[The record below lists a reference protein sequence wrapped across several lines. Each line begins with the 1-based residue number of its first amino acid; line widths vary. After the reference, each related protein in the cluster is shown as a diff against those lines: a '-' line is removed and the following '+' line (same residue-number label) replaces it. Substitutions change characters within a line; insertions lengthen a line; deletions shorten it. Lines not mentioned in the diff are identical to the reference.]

1 MFFFF
6 FFDDDDDDVND
17 DENTHTRDDDVIK
30 MTSFDVVNDFD
41 FNNKRAKALEEV
53 FDAVARYGEMREK
66 HERTTREAMMSIAAA
81 RYALGRVGWES
92 VVGTTTTT
100 TAIFG
105 VTNEEEEEEEEEGR
119 EEKRKA
125 TCVVALREDNE
136 GGRVFETSF
145 VRAMMNPKEEEEK
158 EEEEEEEESERTK
171 MEPAQARV
179 VRRKFRELTRAS
191 AEVLSIKSALERKVK
206 RYEREY
212 GSAM

>member
-1 MFFFF
+1 
-6 FFDDDDDDVND
+6 
-17 DENTHTRDDDVIK
+17 
-30 MTSFDVVNDFD
+30 MTSDVVKDDLNK
-41 FNNKRAKALEEV
+41 KRAKALEEV

-66 HERTTREAMMSIAAA
+66 HERRTREAMMSIAAA

-100 TAIFG
+100 TAIG
-105 VTNEEEEEEEEEGR
+105 VTNEEEEGR

-145 VRAMMNPKEEEEK
+145 VRAMMNPKEEEE
-158 EEEEEEEESERTK
+158 EEEEEEVSERTK

-206 RYEREY
+206 RYEREC

>member
-1 MFFFF
+1 MSAGGNE
-6 FFDDDDDDVND
+6 DDCFCVTDDDVND
-17 DENTHTRDDDVIK
+17 
-30 MTSFDVVNDFD
+30 FD
-41 FNNKRAKALEEV
+41 FKRAKALEEV
-53 FDAVARYGEMREK
+53 FDAVARYGETREK

-92 VVGTTTTT
+92 VVGTTKMT
-100 TAIFG
+100 TAIS
-105 VTNEEEEEEEEEGR
+105 VTNEEEEEEEEEEGR

-145 VRAMMNPKEEEEK
+145 VRAMMNP
-158 EEEEEEEESERTK
+158 EEEEEEEEEETERTTTK

>member
-1 MFFFF
+1 M
-6 FFDDDDDDVND
+6 
-17 DENTHTRDDDVIK
+17 IK
-30 MTSFDVVNDFD
+30 MTSDVVNDD

-92 VVGTTTTT
+92 VVGTTTMT
-100 TAIFG
+100 TAIG
-105 VTNEEEEEEEEEGR
+105 VTNEEEEGR

-145 VRAMMNPKEEEEK
+145 VRAMMNPK
-158 EEEEEEEESERTK
+158 EEEEEESERTK

>member
-1 MFFFF
+1 M
-6 FFDDDDDDVND
+6 
-17 DENTHTRDDDVIK
+17 IK
-30 MTSFDVVNDFD
+30 MTSDVVNDD
-41 FNNKRAKALEEV
+41 FNKRAKALEEV

-100 TAIFG
+100 TAIG
-105 VTNEEEEEEEEEGR
+105 VTNEEEEGR

-145 VRAMMNPKEEEEK
+145 VRAMMNPKEEE

>member
-1 MFFFF
+1 
-6 FFDDDDDDVND
+6 
-17 DENTHTRDDDVIK
+17 
-30 MTSFDVVNDFD
+30 MTSDVVNDD
-41 FNNKRAKALEEV
+41 FNKRAKALEEV

-100 TAIFG
+100 TAIIG
-105 VTNEEEEEEEEEGR
+105 VTNEEEEEEGR

-145 VRAMMNPKEEEEK
+145 VRAMMNPKEEE

>member
-1 MFFFF
+1 M
-6 FFDDDDDDVND
+6 
-17 DENTHTRDDDVIK
+17 IK
-30 MTSFDVVNDFD
+30 MTSDVVNDD
-41 FNNKRAKALEEV
+41 FNKRAKALEEV

-100 TAIFG
+100 TAIG
-105 VTNEEEEEEEEEGR
+105 VTNEEEEGR

-145 VRAMMNPKEEEEK
+145 VRAMMNPKEE

>member
-1 MFFFF
+1 M
-6 FFDDDDDDVND
+6 
-17 DENTHTRDDDVIK
+17 IK
-30 MTSFDVVNDFD
+30 MTSDVVNDD
-41 FNNKRAKALEEV
+41 FNKRAKALEEV

-100 TAIFG
+100 TAIIG
-105 VTNEEEEEEEEEGR
+105 VTNEEEEEGR

-145 VRAMMNPKEEEEK
+145 VRAMMNPKEEE

>member
-1 MFFFF
+1 MTSDF
-6 FFDDDDDDVND
+6 VND
-17 DENTHTRDDDVIK
+17 D
-30 MTSFDVVNDFD
+30 F
-41 FNNKRAKALEEV
+41 KRAKALEEV

-100 TAIFG
+100 TAIG
-105 VTNEEEEEEEEEGR
+105 VTNEEEEGR

-136 GGRVFETSF
+136 GGRIFETSF
-145 VRAMMNPKEEEEK
+145 VRAMMNPK
-158 EEEEEEEESERTK
+158 EEEEEESERTK

-191 AEVLSIKSALERKVK
+191 AEVISIKSALERKVK

>member
-1 MFFFF
+1 MTSDF
-6 FFDDDDDDVND
+6 VND
-17 DENTHTRDDDVIK
+17 D
-30 MTSFDVVNDFD
+30 F
-41 FNNKRAKALEEV
+41 KRAKALEEV

-100 TAIFG
+100 TAIG
-105 VTNEEEEEEEEEGR
+105 VTNEEEEGR

-145 VRAMMNPKEEEEK
+145 VRAMMNPKEE

>member
-1 MFFFF
+1 MTS
-6 FFDDDDDDVND
+6 DVKVND
-17 DENTHTRDDDVIK
+17 
-30 MTSFDVVNDFD
+30 D

-100 TAIFG
+100 TAIG
-105 VTNEEEEEEEEEGR
+105 VTNEEEEEGR

-145 VRAMMNPKEEEEK
+145 VRAMMNPK

>member
-1 MFFFF
+1 
-6 FFDDDDDDVND
+6 
-17 DENTHTRDDDVIK
+17 
-30 MTSFDVVNDFD
+30 MTSDVVNDD

-100 TAIFG
+100 TAIG
-105 VTNEEEEEEEEEGR
+105 VTNEEEEEGR

-145 VRAMMNPKEEEEK
+145 VRAMMNPKEEE

>member
-1 MFFFF
+1 
-6 FFDDDDDDVND
+6 
-17 DENTHTRDDDVIK
+17 
-30 MTSFDVVNDFD
+30 
-41 FNNKRAKALEEV
+41 
-53 FDAVARYGEMREK
+53 
-66 HERTTREAMMSIAAA
+66 MMSIAAA

-92 VVGTTTTT
+92 VVGTTKMT
-100 TAIFG
+100 TAISL
-105 VTNEEEEEEEEEGR
+105 TNEEEEEGR

-145 VRAMMNPKEEEEK
+145 VRAMMNP
-158 EEEEEEEESERTK
+158 EEEEEEEEEETERTTTK

>member
-1 MFFFF
+1 MSAKGGNE
-6 FFDDDDDDVND
+6 DDCFCVTDDDDVND
-17 DENTHTRDDDVIK
+17 
-30 MTSFDVVNDFD
+30 FD
-41 FNNKRAKALEEV
+41 FKRAKALEEV
-53 FDAVARYGEMREK
+53 FDAVARYGETREK

-92 VVGTTTTT
+92 VVGTTKMT
-100 TAIFG
+100 TAIS
-105 VTNEEEEEEEEEGR
+105 VTNEEEEEEEEE
-119 EEKRKA
+119 
-125 TCVVALREDNE
+125 T
-136 GGRVFETSF
+136 
-145 VRAMMNPKEEEEK
+145 
-158 EEEEEEEESERTK
+158 ERTTTK

>member
-1 MFFFF
+1 
-6 FFDDDDDDVND
+6 
-17 DENTHTRDDDVIK
+17 
-30 MTSFDVVNDFD
+30 MTSFDVKVNDFD

-100 TAIFG
+100 TAIG
-105 VTNEEEEEEEEEGR
+105 VTNEEEEEGR

-158 EEEEEEEESERTK
+158 EEEEEEESERTK

>member
-1 MFFFF
+1 
-6 FFDDDDDDVND
+6 
-17 DENTHTRDDDVIK
+17 
-30 MTSFDVVNDFD
+30 MTSDVVNDD

-92 VVGTTTTT
+92 VVGTTKMT
-100 TAIFG
+100 TAISL
-105 VTNEEEEEEEEEGR
+105 TNEEEEEEEEEGR

-145 VRAMMNPKEEEEK
+145 VRAMMNP
-158 EEEEEEEESERTK
+158 EEEEETERTTTK

>member
-1 MFFFF
+1 
-6 FFDDDDDDVND
+6 
-17 DENTHTRDDDVIK
+17 
-30 MTSFDVVNDFD
+30 MTSDVVNDD

-92 VVGTTTTT
+92 VVGTTTRT
-100 TAIFG
+100 TAIG
-105 VTNEEEEEEEEEGR
+105 VTNEEEEGR

-145 VRAMMNPKEEEEK
+145 VRAMMNPKEEE

>member
-1 MFFFF
+1 MRCDLSAGGNE
-6 FFDDDDDDVND
+6 DDCFCVTDDDVND
-17 DENTHTRDDDVIK
+17 
-30 MTSFDVVNDFD
+30 FD
-41 FNNKRAKALEEV
+41 FKRAKALEEV
-53 FDAVARYGEMREK
+53 FDAVARYGETREK

-100 TAIFG
+100 TAIIG
-105 VTNEEEEEEEEEGR
+105 VTNEEEEEEGR

>member
-1 MFFFF
+1 
-6 FFDDDDDDVND
+6 
-17 DENTHTRDDDVIK
+17 
-30 MTSFDVVNDFD
+30 MTSDVVNDD
-41 FNNKRAKALEEV
+41 FNKRAKALEEV

-100 TAIFG
+100 TAIG
-105 VTNEEEEEEEEEGR
+105 VTNEEEEGR

-145 VRAMMNPKEEEEK
+145 VRAMMNPKEEEE
-158 EEEEEEEESERTK
+158 EEEEEEEVSERTK

>member
-1 MFFFF
+1 M
-6 FFDDDDDDVND
+6 
-17 DENTHTRDDDVIK
+17 IK
-30 MTSFDVVNDFD
+30 MTSDVVNDD
-41 FNNKRAKALEEV
+41 FNKRAKALEEV

-100 TAIFG
+100 TAIG
-105 VTNEEEEEEEEEGR
+105 VTNEEEEGR

-145 VRAMMNPKEEEEK
+145 VRAMMNPK
-158 EEEEEEEESERTK
+158 EEEEEESERTK

>member
-1 MFFFF
+1 
-6 FFDDDDDDVND
+6 
-17 DENTHTRDDDVIK
+17 
-30 MTSFDVVNDFD
+30 MTSDVVNDD
-41 FNNKRAKALEEV
+41 FNKRAKALEEV
-53 FDAVARYGEMREK
+53 FDAVARYGETREK

-100 TAIFG
+100 TAIG
-105 VTNEEEEEEEEEGR
+105 VTNEEEEGR

-145 VRAMMNPKEEEEK
+145 VRAMMNPK

>member
-1 MFFFF
+1 MRFAMSAKGGNE
-6 FFDDDDDDVND
+6 DDCFCVTDDDDVND
-17 DENTHTRDDDVIK
+17 
-30 MTSFDVVNDFD
+30 FD
-41 FNNKRAKALEEV
+41 FKRAKALEEV
-53 FDAVARYGEMREK
+53 FDAVARYGETREK

-92 VVGTTTTT
+92 VVGTTKMT
-100 TAIFG
+100 TAISL
-105 VTNEEEEEEEEEGR
+105 TNEEEEEEEEEEGR

-145 VRAMMNPKEEEEK
+145 VRAMMNP
-158 EEEEEEEESERTK
+158 EEEEEEEEEETERTTTK

>member
-1 MFFFF
+1 
-6 FFDDDDDDVND
+6 
-17 DENTHTRDDDVIK
+17 
-30 MTSFDVVNDFD
+30 MTSDVVNDD
-41 FNNKRAKALEEV
+41 FNKRAKALEEV

-100 TAIFG
+100 TAIG
-105 VTNEEEEEEEEEGR
+105 VTNEEEEGR

-145 VRAMMNPKEEEEK
+145 VRAMMNP
-158 EEEEEEEESERTK
+158 EEEEEEEEEETERTTTK

>member
-1 MFFFF
+1 
-6 FFDDDDDDVND
+6 
-17 DENTHTRDDDVIK
+17 
-30 MTSFDVVNDFD
+30 MTSDVKVNDFD

-100 TAIFG
+100 TAIG
-105 VTNEEEEEEEEEGR
+105 VTNEEEEGR

-158 EEEEEEEESERTK
+158 EEEEEEESERTK

>member
-1 MFFFF
+1 
-6 FFDDDDDDVND
+6 
-17 DENTHTRDDDVIK
+17 
-30 MTSFDVVNDFD
+30 MTSDVVNDD

-100 TAIFG
+100 TAIG
-105 VTNEEEEEEEEEGR
+105 VTNEEEEEGR

-145 VRAMMNPKEEEEK
+145 VRAMMNP
-158 EEEEEEEESERTK
+158 EEEEETERTTTK

>member
-1 MFFFF
+1 MSAKGGTEDDCRFCVT
-6 FFDDDDDDVND
+6 DDD
-17 DENTHTRDDDVIK
+17 
-30 MTSFDVVNDFD
+30 VNDFD
-41 FNNKRAKALEEV
+41 FNTKRAKALEEV

-100 TAIFG
+100 TAIIG
-105 VTNEEEEEEEEEGR
+105 VTNEEEEEEGR

-145 VRAMMNPKEEEEK
+145 VRAMMNP
-158 EEEEEEEESERTK
+158 EEEEETERTTTK

>member
-1 MFFFF
+1 M
-6 FFDDDDDDVND
+6 
-17 DENTHTRDDDVIK
+17 IK
-30 MTSFDVVNDFD
+30 MTSDVKVNDD

-100 TAIFG
+100 TAIG
-105 VTNEEEEEEEEEGR
+105 VTNEEEEEGR

-145 VRAMMNPKEEEEK
+145 VRAMMNPKEEEE
-158 EEEEEEEESERTK
+158 EEEEEEEVSERTK

>member
-1 MFFFF
+1 MSAKGGNE
-6 FFDDDDDDVND
+6 DDCFCVTDDDDVND
-17 DENTHTRDDDVIK
+17 
-30 MTSFDVVNDFD
+30 FD
-41 FNNKRAKALEEV
+41 FKRAKALEEV
-53 FDAVARYGEMREK
+53 FDAVARYGETREK

-92 VVGTTTTT
+92 VVGTTKMT
-100 TAIFG
+100 TAIS
-105 VTNEEEEEEEEEGR
+105 VTNEEEEEEGR

-145 VRAMMNPKEEEEK
+145 VRAMMNP
-158 EEEEEEEESERTK
+158 EEEEEEEEEETERTTTK

>member
-1 MFFFF
+1 
-6 FFDDDDDDVND
+6 
-17 DENTHTRDDDVIK
+17 

-41 FNNKRAKALEEV
+41 FNTKRAKALEEV

-100 TAIFG
+100 TAIG
-105 VTNEEEEEEEEEGR
+105 VTNEEEEGR

>member
-1 MFFFF
+1 MTSDF
-6 FFDDDDDDVND
+6 VND
-17 DENTHTRDDDVIK
+17 D
-30 MTSFDVVNDFD
+30 F
-41 FNNKRAKALEEV
+41 KRAQALEEV

-92 VVGTTTTT
+92 VVGTTTMT
-100 TAIFG
+100 TAIG
-105 VTNEEEEEEEEEGR
+105 VTNEEEEEEEEGR

-125 TCVVALREDNE
+125 TWVVALREDNE

-145 VRAMMNPKEEEEK
+145 VRARMNPK
-158 EEEEEEEESERTK
+158 EEEEEESERTK

>member
-1 MFFFF
+1 MSAKGGNE
-6 FFDDDDDDVND
+6 DDCFCVTDDDDVND
-17 DENTHTRDDDVIK
+17 
-30 MTSFDVVNDFD
+30 FD
-41 FNNKRAKALEEV
+41 FKRAKALEEV
-53 FDAVARYGEMREK
+53 FDAVARYGETREK

-92 VVGTTTTT
+92 VVGTTKMT
-100 TAIFG
+100 TAIS
-105 VTNEEEEEEEEEGR
+105 VTNEEEEEEEEEEEGR

-145 VRAMMNPKEEEEK
+145 VRAMMNP
-158 EEEEEEEESERTK
+158 EEEEESERTTTK

>member
-1 MFFFF
+1 MTSDF
-6 FFDDDDDDVND
+6 VND
-17 DENTHTRDDDVIK
+17 D
-30 MTSFDVVNDFD
+30 F
-41 FNNKRAKALEEV
+41 KRAKALEEV

-92 VVGTTTTT
+92 VVGTTTMT
-100 TAIFG
+100 TAIG
-105 VTNEEEEEEEEEGR
+105 VTNEEEEEEGR

-145 VRAMMNPKEEEEK
+145 VRAMMNPK
-158 EEEEEEEESERTK
+158 EEEEEESERTK

>member
-1 MFFFF
+1 M
-6 FFDDDDDDVND
+6 
-17 DENTHTRDDDVIK
+17 IK

-41 FNNKRAKALEEV
+41 FNTKRAKALEEV

-100 TAIFG
+100 TAIIG
-105 VTNEEEEEEEEEGR
+105 VTNEEEEEEGR

>member
-1 MFFFF
+1 MTSDFG
-6 FFDDDDDDVND
+6 ND
-17 DENTHTRDDDVIK
+17 D
-30 MTSFDVVNDFD
+30 F
-41 FNNKRAKALEEV
+41 KRAKALEEV

-100 TAIFG
+100 TAIG
-105 VTNEEEEEEEEEGR
+105 VTNEEEEGR

-145 VRAMMNPKEEEEK
+145 VRAMMNPKEEE

>member
-1 MFFFF
+1 
-6 FFDDDDDDVND
+6 
-17 DENTHTRDDDVIK
+17 
-30 MTSFDVVNDFD
+30 MTSFDVKVNDFD

-100 TAIFG
+100 TAIG
-105 VTNEEEEEEEEEGR
+105 VTNEEEEGR

-158 EEEEEEEESERTK
+158 EEEEEEESERTK

>member
-1 MFFFF
+1 
-6 FFDDDDDDVND
+6 
-17 DENTHTRDDDVIK
+17 
-30 MTSFDVVNDFD
+30 MTSDVKVNDFD

-92 VVGTTTTT
+92 VVGTTTMT
-100 TAIFG
+100 TAIG
-105 VTNEEEEEEEEEGR
+105 VTNEEEEGR

-145 VRAMMNPKEEEEK
+145 VRAMMNPKEEE

>member
-1 MFFFF
+1 
-6 FFDDDDDDVND
+6 
-17 DENTHTRDDDVIK
+17 
-30 MTSFDVVNDFD
+30 MTSDVVNDD
-41 FNNKRAKALEEV
+41 FNNKIAKALEEV

-92 VVGTTTTT
+92 VVGTTTMT
-100 TAIFG
+100 TAIG
-105 VTNEEEEEEEEEGR
+105 VTNEEEEEGR

-145 VRAMMNPKEEEEK
+145 VRAMMNPK
-158 EEEEEEEESERTK
+158 EEEEEESERTK

>member
-1 MFFFF
+1 
-6 FFDDDDDDVND
+6 
-17 DENTHTRDDDVIK
+17 
-30 MTSFDVVNDFD
+30 MTSDVVNDD
-41 FNNKRAKALEEV
+41 FNKRAKALEEV

-100 TAIFG
+100 TAIG
-105 VTNEEEEEEEEEGR
+105 VTNEEEEEGR

-145 VRAMMNPKEEEEK
+145 VRAMMNPKEEE

>member
-1 MFFFF
+1 M
-6 FFDDDDDDVND
+6 
-17 DENTHTRDDDVIK
+17 IK
-30 MTSFDVVNDFD
+30 MTSDVKVNDD

-92 VVGTTTTT
+92 VVGTTKMTT
-100 TAIFG
+100 ISL
-105 VTNEEEEEEEEEGR
+105 TNEEEEEEEEEGR

-158 EEEEEEEESERTK
+158 EEEEEEESERTK

>member
-1 MFFFF
+1 VRFAMSAQGGNE
-6 FFDDDDDDVND
+6 DDCFCVTDDDDVND
-17 DENTHTRDDDVIK
+17 
-30 MTSFDVVNDFD
+30 FD
-41 FNNKRAKALEEV
+41 FKRAKALEEV
-53 FDAVARYGEMREK
+53 FDAVARYGETREK

-92 VVGTTTTT
+92 VVGTTKMT
-100 TAIFG
+100 TAIS
-105 VTNEEEEEEEEEGR
+105 VTNEEEEEEEEEEGR

-145 VRAMMNPKEEEEK
+145 VRAMMNP
-158 EEEEEEEESERTK
+158 EEEEEEEEEETERTTTK

-206 RYEREY
+206 RYKREY
-212 GSAM
+212 GSAI